1 MDERAQISLT
11 DVIFTLMITIIG
23 MTALGLTIF
32 PFVDI
37 FMQEITSIDIPL
49 SIWGQGM
56 MDNLVIRYSTWIFI
70 VPGFFCLLMFVWAFK
85 TIIKKHEYTA
95 QDQFMTDEFN

>member
-37 FMQEITSIDIPL
+37 FMHEITSIDIPL